1 MRLFVKS
8 TIFNHMKRLYILFA
22 ILAFVSCDKLG
33 KKDYSKELEAINN
46 AKVEAVDAIQSA
58 KTEAVSSARSEL
70 SQTIT
75 KAMEGANNDLA
86 SAINSAKDEIKS
98 SVQESVNKA
107 LESQL
112 MNLTSDVA
120 EAKRLSG
127 ITGLIALVAILFA
140 IGAIVYAILVSKE
153 LRKTE
158 EGSLLRDGVVRIVKD
173 SDRIHNYL
181 SSLAQ
186 NSDNKPLT
194 KADVELIVSK
204 ALANKQVVA
213 TSPQKAGEA
222 PRTGQEG
229 PKAPKV
235 GDINEKPVEQKS
247 PASVDPVVT
256 KVELY
261 AKDSSSDIL
270 SGVQATFQQGKSI
283 YKLLLASKDE
293 RYADLTLYLDQDVQ
307 RRILKASDDFLTP
320 VCKVERRSPEPQSVT
335 VSSMGKAEKV
345 SGDTWKVTNPIIV
358 VLG

>member
-8 TIFNHMKRLYILFA
+8 IISNHMKRLYILFA
-22 ILAFVSCDKLG
+22 ILAIVACDKLG

-58 KTEAVSSARSEL
+58 KTEAVSSARSEI

-107 LESQL
+107 MESQL
-112 MNLTSDVA
+112 KNLTSEVA

-140 IGAIVYAILVSKE
+140 IGAIIYAILVSKE

-158 EGSLLRDGVVRIVKD
+158 EGSLLRDSVVRIVKD
-173 SDRIHNYL
+173 SDRIQSYF

-186 NSDNKPLT
+186 PSANKSLT
-194 KADVELIVSK
+194 KSDVELIVSK

-213 TSPQKAGEA
+213 TAPQKTGETL
-222 PRTGQEG
+222 RTGQEG
-229 PKAPKV
+229 SKTPKV
-235 GDINEKPVEQKS
+235 GYINEQPAEPQSPTPAEPVN
-247 PASVDPVVT
+247 T
-256 KVELY
+256 KIELF
-261 AKDSSSDIL
+261 AKDSSSDVL
-270 SGVQATFQQGKSI
+270 SGVQSTFQQGKSI
-283 YKLLLASKDE
+283 YKLILASKDE
-293 RYADLTLYLDQDVQ
+293 RYADLTLYLDQNVQ
-307 RRILKASDDFLTP
+307 RRILNASDDFLTP
-320 VCKVERRSPEPQSVT
+320 VCKVERKSSDPQSVT
-335 VSSMGKAEKV
+335 VSSMGKAERI
-345 SGDTWKVTNPIIV
+345 SGDTWKVVNPISV
-358 VLG
+358 VLS